1 MEWFQIKLHKI
12 KLIHITMQIHILAML
27 QECMELTCITLNSLD
42 HYWHHILF
50 GLASDADKDV
60 QDSHESWDLF
70 WIYLHV
76 LRQVK
81 HKYNR

>member
-42 HYWHHILF
+42 HY
-50 GLASDADKDV
+50 
-60 QDSHESWDLF
+60 
-70 WIYLHV
+70 
-76 LRQVK
+76 
-81 HKYNR
+81 